1 LHWSKWDD
9 IITKIRKAAVF
20 VDNFS
25 LQKTP
30 KGYTFALHS
39 ANGQTVA
46 VSEVY
51 ATEAACR
58 RGIQSVWMNADAPVE
73 YQSGEENKL
82 PNPKF
87 QLYRDKRGA
96 YRFRLKAR
104 NGRII
109 AVSQAYR
116 SKAACLEGIESVRIH
131 AKSLAQEETT

>member
-1 LHWSKWDD
+1 M
-9 IITKIRKAAVF
+9 
-20 VDNFS
+20 DNFS

-30 KGYTFALHS
+30 KGHTFSLHS
-39 ANGQTVA
+39 ANGQTIA

-58 RGIQSVWMNADAPVE
+58 RGIQSVCINADAPVE
-73 YQSGEENKL
+73 DQTGGQEQL

-96 YRFRLKAR
+96 YRFRMKAR

-116 SKAACLEGIESVRIH
+116 SKDACLEGIESVRVH
-131 AKSLAQEETT
+131 AKSLAQEETI

>member
-1 LHWSKWDD
+1 MDS
-9 IITKIRKAAVF
+9 
-20 VDNFS
+20 FS
-25 LQKTP
+25 LQKGKT
-30 KGYTFALHS
+30 GWTFNLHA
-39 ANGQTVA
+39 ANGQPIA

-51 ATEAACR
+51 ASEAACR
-58 RGIQSVWMNADAPVE
+58 RGMESVRNHALAPVE
-73 YQSGEENKL
+73 DLSDGKSGVA
-82 PNPKF
+82 NPKF

-131 AKSLAQEETT
+131 AAREEMP

>member
-1 LHWSKWDD
+1 M
-9 IITKIRKAAVF
+9 
-20 VDNFS
+20 DNFS

-30 KGYTFALHS
+30 RGYTFALHS

-46 VSEVY
+46 VSEAY

-58 RGIQSVWMNADAPVE
+58 RGMQSVEANANAPVE
-73 YQSGEENKL
+73 DQTGDGKQL

-131 AKSLAQEETT
+131 AKSLPQEETT

>member
-1 LHWSKWDD
+1 MEHFIL
-9 IITKIRKAAVF
+9 RKG
-20 VDNFS
+20 NTGWTFS
-25 LQKTP
+25 LL
-30 KGYTFALHS
+30 AS
-39 ANGQTVA
+39 NGQSIA

-51 ATEAACR
+51 ASEAACR
-58 RGIQSVWMNADAPVE
+58 RGMESVCSHASAPVE
-73 YQSGEENKL
+73 DVSDGEIGV

-87 QLYRDKRGA
+87 QLYRDKRGS

-131 AKSLAQEETT
+131 AIREETP